1 VRNVKPRQWERRPPG
16 KSRPDP
22 VLQAADLA
30 RELGVPAGSLQ
41 EIATRSNAPLSVSA
55 LTGFWIKRTDL
66 PQWRN
71 AVQRWRSDQL
81 KPGANND

>member
-1 VRNVKPRQWERRPPG
+1 M
-16 KSRPDP
+16 
-22 VLQAADLA
+22 
-30 RELGVPAGSLQ
+30 
-41 EIATRSNAPLSVSA
+41 
-55 LTGFWIKRTDL
+55 TGFWIKRTDL